1 LLVVGRCGGWPAIAQ
16 LAGDD
21 PMDVVELSIDG
32 AIATVT
38 LNRPDKMNA
47 LNLAMW
53 RQLATAFEG
62 VDRNHELR
70 CVILRGSGGN
80 FAAGADLAEF
90 HEHRWSQA
98 QAARYGDIMLRAL
111 FAIRDCRHPTIAA
124 IEGNCIGGG
133 LELAAMCDLRLAT
146 TQSRYGIPIQKIGVT
161 MPYPELSALVA
172 LLGRPTM
179 LELLLEGGVQDAD
192 WALAKGLVTRL
203 CASADLDG
211 AVAALAGK
219 IAAGSPVSHR
229 NHKMMT
235 RRCQQPVALSQTEI
249 DLSYAAAE
257 ADDYREGITAFL
269 AKRRPVFTGK

>member
-1 LLVVGRCGGWPAIAQ
+1 MGGQ
-16 LAGDD
+16 L
-21 PMDVVELSIDG
+21 MEIVELSLG
-32 AIATVT
+32 GGIATIT

-53 RQLATAFEG
+53 RQLAAAFDAVG
-62 VDRNHELR
+62 RDDELR

-90 HEHRWSQA
+90 RDQRWSRE
-98 QAARYGDIMLRAL
+98 QAAQYGDIMIRAL

-124 IEGNCIGGG
+124 IDGNCVGAG

-146 TQSRYGIPIQKIGVT
+146 TRSRYGVPIQKIGVT
-161 MPYPELSALVA
+161 MPYPELSELVA

-179 LELLLEGGVQDAD
+179 LELLLEGSIQDAD

-203 CASADLDG
+203 CAPEGHDE
-211 AVAALAGK
+211 AVATLAAK

-235 RRCQQPVALSQTEI
+235 RRVLQPLALSQTEI
-249 DLSYAAAE
+249 DQSYAACE
-257 ADDYREGITAFL
+257 AADYQEGITAFL
-269 AKRRPVFTGK
+269 AKRRPVFTGT